1 MNRYPWWKYAV
12 LALALVV
19 GFIYTLPNFFGE
31 APAVQVSSAKA
42 TIKVDSALES
52 RVAQV
57 LSDAQLSA
65 DYIQLEGNSVKAR
78 FGTTDAQLKAK
89 DALSKAL
96 NTDPADP
103 TFIIALNLVSRSP
116 QWLTSLHALPMY
128 LGLDLRGGVHFL
140 MQVDMKAALEKKAES
155 MTGDVRTALRD
166 KNIRHS
172 GISRSGNAIVVNF
185 RDEPTRQQALA
196 LLNYRGTGRSLLAR
210 GVCEA
215 RNGEWAAAE
224 HSLSKAF
231 ELDPA
236 NPAVSMNLAEVL
248 YHQQQYERARFYA
261 RRINAQ
267 AELVNA
273 QSLWLE
279 LRIERKLN
287 NGVAVEDLSQQLRRR
302 FTDAVET
309 QRLREGRFDE

>member
-1 MNRYPWWKYAV
+1 MMTPAIVFQHSRPLLRPLLLRGLLALSAALLLPGCASTGSGNSAEPKTESDRTDLDRRAAV
-12 LALALVV
+12 RVELATGYFARGQYSTALDEIKPALALKSEQR
-19 GFIYTLPNFFGE
+19 E
-31 APAVQVSSAKA
+31 AVN
-42 TIKVDSALES
+42 L
-52 RVAQV
+52 R
-57 LSDAQLSA
+57 
-65 DYIQLEGNSVKAR
+65 
-78 FGTTDAQLKAK
+78 
-89 DALSKAL
+89 
-96 NTDPADP
+96 
-103 TFIIALNLVSRSP
+103 NLVYAAMGETAMAEEGFKRAVATAP
-116 QWLTSLHALPMY
+116 GDGDAMHNYAWFLCQQGRWVPARAL
-128 LGLDLRGGVHFL
+128 F
-140 MQVDMKAALEKKAES
+140 E
-155 MTGDVRTALRD
+155 
-166 KNIRHS
+166 
-172 GISRSGNAIVVNF
+172 
-185 RDEPTRQQALA
+185 QALA
-196 LLNYRGTGRSLLAR
+196 LPNYRGTGRSLLAR